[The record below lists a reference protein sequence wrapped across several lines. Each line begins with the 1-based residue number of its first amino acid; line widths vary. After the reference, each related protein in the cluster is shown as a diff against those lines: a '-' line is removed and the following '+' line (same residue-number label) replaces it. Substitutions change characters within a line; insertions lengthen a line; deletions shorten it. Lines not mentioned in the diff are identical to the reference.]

1 LQNICKHENRKPLG
15 AQWFE
20 DCVTSEKLQNSLQKA
35 YLPGKEVIPDFQTS
49 QKVSKTKEKSPK
61 YVDLGDFSCNK
72 RSKSIFFQVCLPKV
86 KLKRSATELVPRCV
100 VLIKRLT
107 RKTLWVANY

>member
-1 LQNICKHENRKPLG
+1 LQDICKRENPESIG

-20 DCVTSEKLQNSLQKA
+20 GYIVPEKLQNLLQKA
-35 YLPGKEVIPDFQTS
+35 RFSGKEVIPDFQTS